1 MLYIAY
7 LPKVK
12 GENVEDRKVNNVL
25 GWYMSKT
32 NYEYSVIAAPGYL
45 STTDSSIDTFV
56 KELSEILANGSNK
69 TKIGFLNG
77 MNGHH
82 TTSSGKII
90 IEEHHKK
97 MSVNNFEQIILNI
110 KKEFDHRKM
119 LCFFKFQKGTPE
131 KITIE
136 KLDDFLNCIYV
147 GAILIGSSNQSKK
160 TYFEENASKGEAD
173 TFMFDATGD
182 YEIQSYIDALYP
194 NNQNPDMKENDEL
207 FRDIVIANSFY
218 GSGHNDTQ
226 TFLKNIFKDLLAS
239 GLEN

>member
-12 GENVEDRKVNNVL
+12 GENLEDRKINNVL
-25 GWYMSKT
+25 DWYMSKT

-45 STTDSSIDTFV
+45 STTASSIDTFV

-82 TTSSGKII
+82 TTSNGNII

-97 MSVNNFEQIILNI
+97 MSVYNFEQIILTI
-110 KKEFDHRKM
+110 KKAFDHRKM
-119 LCFFKFQKGTPE
+119 LCLFKFQKGTQE
-131 KITIE
+131 RITIE

-160 TYFEENASKGEAD
+160 TYFEKNASKGEAD
-173 TFMFDATGD
+173 IFMFDASGD
-182 YEIQSYIDALYP
+182 CEIKRNIEALYP

-218 GSGHNDTQ
+218 GSGHEDTQ
-226 TFLKNIFKDLLAS
+226 TFLKNILKDLLES
-239 GLEN
+239 GLEE

>member
-7 LPKVK
+7 LPKSK
-12 GENVEDRKVNNVL
+12 GEDVGDRKVNNIL
-25 GWYMSKT
+25 YWYMSKT

-45 STTDSSIDTFV
+45 STTENTIDTFV
-56 KELSEILANGSNK
+56 KELSDILAKGSNK

-90 IEEHHKK
+90 IEEHYKK
-97 MSVNNFEQIILNI
+97 MSVYNFEQIILTI

-119 LCFFKFQKGTPE
+119 LCFFKFQKGSQE
-131 KITIE
+131 NITIE

-160 TYFEENASKGEAD
+160 TYFEKNASKGEAD
-173 TFMFDATGD
+173 IFMFDASVD
-182 YEIQSYIDALYP
+182 CEIKRNIEALYP

-218 GSGHNDTQ
+218 GSGHEDTQ
-226 TFLKNIFKDLLAS
+226 TFLKNILKDLLES
-239 GLEN
+239 GLEK

>member
-119 LCFFKFQKGTPE
+119 LCFFKFKKGTPE

>member
-12 GENVEDRKVNNVL
+12 GEHIEERKVNNVL
-25 GWYMSKT
+25 DWYMSKT

-45 STTDSSIDTFV
+45 STTENTIDTFV
-56 KELSEILANGSNK
+56 KELSKILANGSNK

-82 TTSSGKII
+82 TTSSGNRI

-97 MSVNNFEQIILNI
+97 MSAYNFEQIILTI

-119 LCFFKFQKGTPE
+119 LCFFKFKKGIQE
-131 KITIE
+131 KTTIE
-136 KLDDFLNCIYV
+136 KLDNFLNCIYV

-173 TFMFDATGD
+173 IFMFDASGD
-182 YEIQSYIDALYP
+182 CEIERYVEALNP
-194 NNQNPDMKENDEL
+194 DNQNPDMKEDDEL

-218 GSGHNDTQ
+218 GSGHEDTQ
-226 TFLKNIFKDLLAS
+226 TFLKNTLKDLLDS

>member
-25 GWYMSKT
+25 DWYMSKT

-45 STTDSSIDTFV
+45 STTDSSIDTFL
-56 KELSEILANGSNK
+56 KDLSEILANGSKK

-77 MNGHH
+77 MNGHY
-82 TTSSGKII
+82 TTSSGGTI
-90 IEEHHKK
+90 IEKHNQK
-97 MSVNNFEQIILNI
+97 MCSYNFEQIILTTQ
-110 KKEFDHRKM
+110 KAFDHRKM
-119 LCFFKFQKGTPE
+119 LCFFKCEKETQE

-136 KLDDFLNCIYV
+136 KLEDFLNCIHV
-147 GAILIGSSNQSKK
+147 GAVLIGSSNQSKK

-173 TFMFDATGD
+173 TFMFDASSD
-182 YEIQSYIDALYP
+182 YEIQRYVDALYP
-194 NNQNPDMKENDEL
+194 NNQILDMKENDEL

-218 GSGHNDTQ
+218 GIGHEDTQ
-226 TFLKNIFKDLLAS
+226 TFLKNILKDLLES
-239 GLEN
+239 GLEK